1 MRPTYIRKVPLL
13 QQPLPPQ
20 PRPLVPLRADALGW
34 AWGACPCQSPSPSLD
49 PSSCPSTASALI
61 LSSKPRPCCRP
72 VPKHLP
78 TQSRNLRGPSAP
90 RSMRLASASSP
101 AGRGRGPPLPRTA
114 RGAAHAAPSST
125 LRERGDTP
133 VEQVKGVG
141 REVLRA
147 PPRAAAPELR
157 LGAGQA
163 KAMAREAAP
172 LITSPPP
179 GKTME
184 SVAPSLIT
192 QRSLGTLGQHRIGR
206 DPNTQPRGP
215 MSRLQ
220 RASKHSA
227 QPWRSAHG
235 AERG

>member
-1 MRPTYIRKVPLL
+1 MRPTYIRKVPL

-101 AGRGRGPPLPRTA
+101 AGQGRGPPLPRTRCGELLMPLRPPPSGSVGTRLSSRR
-114 RGAAHAAPSST
+114 RGWAVRCSVLPPG
-125 LRERGDTP
+125 LRR
-133 VEQVKGVG
+133 
-141 REVLRA
+141 
-147 PPRAAAPELR
+147 PELR

-163 KAMAREAAP
+163 KAMAREGAP
-172 LITSPPP
+172 LIPPP
-179 GKTME
+179 AME
-184 SVAPSLIT
+184 SVAPSLMT
-192 QRSLGTLGQHRIGR
+192 QRSLGTSGQHRIGR

-215 MSRLQ
+215 MSRLR
-220 RASKHSA
+220 RAPKHSA

>member
-1 MRPTYIRKVPLL
+1 MRPTYVRKVPLL

-34 AWGACPCQSPSPSLD
+34 AWGSCPCQSPSPSLD

-90 RSMRLASASSP
+90 SSMRLASAWGPRRVGGVGLPFPVP
-101 AGRGRGPPLPRTA
+101 AS
-114 RGAAHAAPSST
+114 GAAHAAPSST
-125 LRERGDTP
+125 LPERGDTP
-133 VEQVKGVG
+133 VEQAKGVG

-172 LITSPPP
+172 LIPPP
-179 GKTME
+179 AME
-184 SVAPSLIT
+184 SVAPSLMT
-192 QRSLGTLGQHRIGR
+192 QRSLGTSGQHRIGR

-215 MSRLQ
+215 MSRLR
-220 RASKHSA
+220 RAPKHSA

>member
-101 AGRGRGPPLPRTA
+101 AGRGRGPPFPVPA
-114 RGAAHAAPSST
+114 QGAAHAAPSST

-133 VEQVKGVG
+133 VEQAKGVG

-147 PPRAAAPELR
+147 PPRAAAPRALAGG
-157 LGAGQA
+157 GASQGHGSGRCPPHPA
-163 KAMAREAAP
+163 PRHGERGALLNDPKIAWDFRTAPNWKGPEHPTTGADVAVTARSE
-172 LITSPPP
+172 
-179 GKTME
+179 
-184 SVAPSLIT
+184 T
-192 QRSLGTLGQHRIGR
+192 QRPTV
-206 DPNTQPRGP
+206 
-215 MSRLQ
+215 
-220 RASKHSA
+220 A
-227 QPWRSAHG
+227 
-235 AERG
+235 

>member
-1 MRPTYIRKVPLL
+1 MRPTYIGKVPL

-34 AWGACPCQSPSPSLD
+34 AWGACPCQSRSPSLD

-101 AGRGRGPPLPRTA
+101 AGRGRGPPFPVPA

-163 KAMAREAAP
+163 KAMAREGAP
-172 LITSPPP
+172 LIPPP
-179 GKTME
+179 TRENHGERGALLNYPKIAWDFRTAPNWKGPE
-184 SVAPSLIT
+184 HPTTGADVAVTARSET
-192 QRSLGTLGQHRIGR
+192 QRPTV
-206 DPNTQPRGP
+206 
-215 MSRLQ
+215 
-220 RASKHSA
+220 A
-227 QPWRSAHG
+227 
-235 AERG
+235 